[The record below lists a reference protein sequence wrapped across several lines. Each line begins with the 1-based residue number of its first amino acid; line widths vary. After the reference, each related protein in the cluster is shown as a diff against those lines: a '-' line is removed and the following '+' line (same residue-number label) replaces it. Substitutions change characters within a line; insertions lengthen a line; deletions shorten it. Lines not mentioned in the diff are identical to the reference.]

1 MDRSFLSQP
10 EVIAAAK
17 QFVCIRLTS
26 YEDETEKKFVSK
38 LVNGEPANTAFAL
51 LTPAGERALRGRGPG
66 RGPRDLYK
74 DAAEMAKGMKE
85 LAEKY
90 PVKKSEDLPALPITL
105 NPKVGLAV
113 AAGDLQPLVVVVA
126 ASEKRREE
134 LEAKVAKLAWD
145 EEFAGRLTYAMAA
158 TTKDLP
164 KVENITIKEGVLLIE
179 PDIFGA
185 SGKLVKEIPDE
196 DLGKS
201 LVDGLRETLKAH
213 VRKEKN
219 RRSLAALGLKSGIYY
234 ETGIAVSGKGEAADR
249 ERYKKQLDA
258 RKKQDD

>member
-17 QFVCIRLTS
+17 KFVCIRLTS
-26 YEDETEKKFVSK
+26 YEDESEKKFVSK

-51 LTPAGERALRGRGPG
+51 LTPEGERALRGRGPG
-66 RGPRDLYK
+66 RGPRDLFK

-90 PVKKSEDLPALPITL
+90 PVREVDGVPALPVTL

-113 AAGDLQPLVVVVA
+113 AAGDLQPLVVIIA

-134 LEAKVAKLAWD
+134 LEVKVSKLAWD
-145 EEFAGRLTYAMAA
+145 EEFAGRLTYATAPTSKELA
-158 TTKDLP
+158 
-164 KVENITIKEGVLLIE
+164 KVENITIKEGALLIE
-179 PDIFGA
+179 PDIFGVG
-185 SGKLVKEIPDE
+185 GKLVKEIPDE
-196 DLGKS
+196 DLDKS
-201 LVDGLRETLKAH
+201 LVDSLREMLKVH

-219 RRSLAALGLKSGIYY
+219 RRTLAALGLKSGIYY

-258 RKKQDD
+258 QKKKEN